1 MLSQK
6 QLDKQN
12 RYSDNTKA
20 NELRNW
26 NLIFTENSPVSSCER
41 LSNIAREEDKKTIE
55 NDRKIVARDQIKR
68 SWIFNQQLW

>member
-20 NELRNW
+20 NELRNG

-68 SWIFNQQLW
+68 S